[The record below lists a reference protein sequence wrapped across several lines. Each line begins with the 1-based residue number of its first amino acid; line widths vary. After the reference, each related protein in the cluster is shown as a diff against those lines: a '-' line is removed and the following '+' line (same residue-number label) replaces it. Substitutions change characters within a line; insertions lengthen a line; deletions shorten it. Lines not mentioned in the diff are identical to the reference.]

1 MSALDRRTNAYRDD
15 LAAKALE
22 GRVTAPRFVEGTKR
36 QVAIGL
42 VQVKRTPE
50 ATSRQDTEALFG
62 ETVTVYDTCDGWSW
76 VQLASDGYVGY
87 VLDSSLGPPHAA
99 THKVTA
105 ERTFLYPE
113 ADIKSP
119 TLAALS
125 LGSELAVAGTSGA
138 LQKLASGGYVVARHT
153 APIDRFAPDFVAVA
167 EQLVGVPYLWG
178 GRSTKG
184 LDCSGLVQ
192 LSMQA
197 AGLECPRDSD
207 MQAKALGTT
216 IARDAPLE
224 RGDLVFWPGHAGIM
238 VDATRLLHANGH
250 HMETVIE
257 PLAEA
262 VERIAGTGTLVSGVR
277 RMPALGRGQ

>member
-42 VQVKRTPE
+42 ASLKRTPE
-50 ATSRQDTEALFG
+50 ASARQDTEALFG
-62 ETVTVYDTCDGWSW
+62 ETVTVYDTRDGWSW

-87 VLDSSLGPPHAA
+87 VLEPSLGPPHAA

-105 ERTFLYPE
+105 ERTFLYSE

-125 LGSELAVAGTSGA
+125 HGSELAVAGTSGA
-138 LQKLASGGYVVARHT
+138 LLALASGGYVVARHT

-167 EQLVGVPYLWG
+167 ETLAGVPYLWG
-178 GRSTKG
+178 GKSTKG
-184 LDCSGLVQ
+184 LDCSGLLQ

-197 AGLECPRDSD
+197 AGLGCPRDSD

-216 IARDAPLE
+216 IAKDAPMK

-238 VDATRLLHANGH
+238 VDATRLLHANGF

-262 VERIAGTGTLVSGVR
+262 VERIAGTGTFVSGVR
-277 RMPALGRGQ
+277 RLPALGR